1 MVSMLEIFG
10 EIMELQFND
19 FKGAISQL
27 SEKWRIGYLLLFGKM
42 SYIRS
47 F

>member
-1 MVSMLEIFG
+1 MVSMLEILG
-10 EIMELQFND
+10 QIMELQFND
-19 FKGAISQL
+19 FKGTISQL
-27 SEKWRIGYLLLFGKM
+27 SEKRRTGYLLLFGKM

>member
-1 MVSMLEIFG
+1 MASMLEILR
-10 EIMELQFND
+10 EMMELQFND

-27 SEKWRIGYLLLFGKM
+27 SEKWRTGYLLLFGKM